1 MIPGTLALAFSMTLV
16 PLVAASFHKGRIREV
31 HHHLTAVFQ
40 VLLFLVVPA
49 CLGIALLAV
58 PLYTIFMVIIQMVRC
73 YYSFCTICHILF
85 VI

>member
-40 VLLFLVVPA
+40 VLLFLVVQ
-49 CLGIALLAV
+49 LV
-58 PLYTIFMVIIQMVRC
+58 
-73 YYSFCTICHILF
+73 
-85 VI
+85 